1 MFLIIFYF
9 SLVSL
14 LEIVTVLKSIDGFF
28 GVGDEIVVVFIFEGL
43 LMFCCLVNGKKNLVV
58 INYFQP
64 NIYWFIGLR
73 DKI

>member
-14 LEIVTVLKSIDGFF
+14 LEIVTLKSIDGFF

-43 LMFCCLVNGKKNLVV
+43 LMFCCLVNGKKNLVA